1 MYMYMHTYMYMYLYV
16 CMYVCMYVY
25 NSLNAGQ
32 TSEDIHS
39 FNATDL
45 FPMAKDGLTHQAI

>member
-1 MYMYMHTYMYMYLYV
+1 MNVLLFFIGFNIYM
-16 CMYVCMYVY
+16 Y

-45 FPMAKDGLTHQAI
+45 FHVAKDGHTWEM